1 MGETEEELPGF
12 AVGALGVGRGMG
24 FEPEVEGGG
33 PFLRLG
39 DLLLLRKGGADAG
52 LQPDIRPGGIPESA
66 PSYLG
71 MRYQRDAPFRNTS
84 RRDRDAA

>member
-39 DLLLLRKGGADAG
+39 DLLMLSKGGEDTV
-52 LQPDIRPGGIPESA
+52 LQINIRTCGIP
-66 PSYLG
+66 
-71 MRYQRDAPFRNTS
+71 RKTRDATW
-84 RRDRDAA
+84 